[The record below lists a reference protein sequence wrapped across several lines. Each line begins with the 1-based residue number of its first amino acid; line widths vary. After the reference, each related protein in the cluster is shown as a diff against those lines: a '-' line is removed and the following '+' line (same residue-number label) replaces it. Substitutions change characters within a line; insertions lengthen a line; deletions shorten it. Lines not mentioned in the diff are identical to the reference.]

1 MKKLL
6 SVFFFCCFLV
16 LLLFLLFGAAEEQIT
31 TLLASKENL
40 NSYWIASFLVLS
52 ADIFIP
58 VPSSLVM
65 ILNGKVLGFFFGT
78 LLSTTSGT
86 VSSCIGFYLGR
97 KSGSLIDRFF
107 SKKEQQVSTNIFSRY
122 GKPAI
127 PVSKALPII
136 SEAISFLSGTTGISF
151 SSFFWYSL
159 LGHFVISAVYAYAG
173 SFSSEIDSNLLSGAI
188 ILLVL
193 LIFWGISKLMSKK
206 ALQKK

>member
-6 SVFFFCCFLV
+6 SVFIFCCFLV
-16 LLLFLLFGAAEEQIT
+16 LFLFLLFGGAEEQIT
-31 TLLASKENL
+31 TLLSSKENL
-40 NSYWIASFLVLS
+40 TSYWIASFLVLS

-65 ILNGKVLGFFFGT
+65 ILNGKVLGFFFET
-78 LLSTTSGT
+78 LLSTTSGV

-97 KSGSLIDRFF
+97 KSGSLIDKFF
-107 SKKEQQVSTNIFSRY
+107 SPEEQQVSTIIFSRY
-122 GKPAI
+122 GKTAI
-127 PVSKALPII
+127 LVSKALPII

-151 SSFFWYSL
+151 STFFWYSL
-159 LGHFVISAVYAYAG
+159 LGHFIISAVYAYAG
-173 SFSSEIDSNLLSGAI
+173 SFSSEIDSNPLSGAI

-193 LIFWGISKLMSKK
+193 LVFWGISKVMSKK